1 MAFDVDGPVG
11 RAMQKMATSSW
22 FRKVGPKVVPPM
34 DRVLN
39 KVTGGR
45 VVVSSLLVPSMVLT
59 TTGRKSGEPRKCPL
73 ACMPDGDGWYV
84 VGSNFGRE
92 HHPAWTGN
100 LVADPRA
107 TVIYRGATTQVEAHL
122 LDDDAKTEVWPRLV
136 ALWPAYDTYVEV
148 SGRNIRVFR
157 LAPV

>member
-39 KVTGGR
+39 RLTGGR

-59 TTGRKSGEPRKCPL
+59 TTGRKSGEPRVCPL
-73 ACMPDGDGWYV
+73 ACMPDGDGWFV
-84 VGSNFGRE
+84 VGSNFGRD

-100 LVADPRA
+100 LIAEPRA
-107 TVIYRGATTQVEAHL
+107 TVTYRGATVPVEAVL
-122 LDDDAKTEVWPRLV
+122 LDDTAKAEVWPRLV

>member
-11 RAMQKMATSSW
+11 RAMQQMATSSW

-39 KVTGGR
+39 RVTGGR

-59 TTGRKSGEPRKCPL
+59 TTGRKSGEPRTCPL

-107 TVIYRGATTQVEAHL
+107 TVTYRGATVQVEATL
-122 LDDDAKTEVWPRLV
+122 LDDAAKAEVWPRLV

>member
-11 RAMQKMATSSW
+11 RAMQQMATSSW

-39 KVTGGR
+39 RVTGGR

-59 TTGRKSGEPRKCPL
+59 TTGRKSGEPRTCPL

-107 TVIYRGATTQVEAHL
+107 TVTYRGATVPVEATL
-122 LDDDAKTEVWPRLV
+122 LDDAAKAEVWPRLV
-136 ALWPAYDTYVEV
+136 SLWPAYDTYVEV

>member
-39 KVTGGR
+39 RLTGGR

-59 TTGRKSGEPRKCPL
+59 TTGRKSGEPRACPL
-73 ACMPDGDGWYV
+73 ACMPDGDGWFV
-84 VGSNFGRE
+84 VGSNFGRD

-100 LVADPRA
+100 LIAEPRA
-107 TVIYRGATTQVEAHL
+107 TVTYRGATVPVEAVL
-122 LDDDAKTEVWPRLV
+122 LDDTAKAEVWPRLV

-157 LAPV
+157 LAPA